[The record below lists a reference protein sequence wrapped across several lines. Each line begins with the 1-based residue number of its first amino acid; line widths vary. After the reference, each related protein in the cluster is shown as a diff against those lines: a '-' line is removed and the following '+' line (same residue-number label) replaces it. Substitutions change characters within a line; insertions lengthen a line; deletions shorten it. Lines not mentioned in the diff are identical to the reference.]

1 MNNKVKLIFL
11 LIVITIFF
19 IAFNLY
25 NINININ
32 INNKENFTPYINGLV
47 RPHIRNVQK
56 YSDSFSNNTNTF
68 FRKMIRKSGL
78 YY

>member
-25 NINININ
+25 NININ